1 MKITWDKKKDKLN
14 ILKHNICFE
23 TAARVFLD
31 ENRIEFYDDIHSLNE
46 DRYITI
52 GRVHEIIMVVYT
64 VRKSKIRMISAR
76 VATRREREWY
86 YEENY

>member
-23 TAARVFLD
+23 TAARIFLD

-86 YEENY
+86 YEENC

>member
-1 MKITWDKKKDKLN
+1 MKITWDKKKDNLN

-52 GRVHEIIMVVYT
+52 GCVHEIIMVVYT
-64 VRKSKIRMISAR
+64 VRRSKIRLISAR
-76 VATRREREWY
+76 IATRREREWY
-86 YEENY
+86 YEENC

>member
-1 MKITWDKKKDKLN
+1 MEKTN
-14 ILKHNICFE
+14 
-23 TAARVFLD
+23 
-31 ENRIEFYDDIHSLNE
+31 ENNIEFYDDIHSLNE

-76 VATRREREWY
+76 IATRREREWY